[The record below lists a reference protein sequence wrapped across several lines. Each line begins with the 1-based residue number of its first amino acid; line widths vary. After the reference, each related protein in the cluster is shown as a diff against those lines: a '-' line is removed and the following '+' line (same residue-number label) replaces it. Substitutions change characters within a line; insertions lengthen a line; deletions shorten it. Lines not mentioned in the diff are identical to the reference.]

1 MPWAG
6 IGKTT
11 VSVLLVAFVFSLL
24 RIAELWSGDDNLRV
38 LYRMAVQM
46 SVSYG
51 VIWLVFRRGR

>member
-24 RIAELWSGDDNLRV
+24 RIAELWSGDDNLRG